1 MHPLLAQGDVRDAV
15 QHHVEAPDA
24 GLVVIGTRGSGF
36 MRRLEPGTTP
46 ELFHAFEVPFED
58 KLRFAGVD
66 DSLIERYRVQ
76 ARAVATQRLHE
87 LAHAAGL

>member
-1 MHPLLAQGDVRDAV
+1 VHPLLAQGDVRDAV

-24 GLVVIGTRGSGF
+24 GLVVMGTRGSGF
-36 MRRLEPGTTP
+36 MRRLEPGTTA